1 MSDVY
6 NRMVKLLQTGFGLEA
21 DEITPDQTFSDLEL
35 DSLAL
40 VELSLAAQE
49 EFGVPVNDEDI
60 SAQDTISQAAEVI
73 AAKGV
78 TV

>member
-6 NRMVKLLQTGFGLEA
+6 HRMVRLLQTGFGLEP
-21 DEITPDQTFSDLEL
+21 DEISPDQTFDDLEL
-35 DSLAL
+35 DSLAM

-49 EFGVPVNDEDI
+49 EFGVPVDDEDI
-60 SAQDTISQAAEVI
+60 SPQDTVSRAAEVI
-73 AAKGV
+73 EAKGV

>member
-6 NRMVKLLQTGFGLEA
+6 NRMVKLLQAGFGLEA
-21 DEITPDQTFSDLEL
+21 DEITPEQTFSDLEL

-60 SAQDTISQAAEVI
+60 SAHDTISQAAEVI

>member
-6 NRMVKLLQTGFGLEA
+6 HRMVKLLQAGFGLEA
-21 DEITPDQTFSDLEL
+21 DEISPEQTFNDLEL
-35 DSLAL
+35 DSLAM

-60 SAQDTISQAAEVI
+60 SSRDTISRAAEVI
-73 AAKGV
+73 EAKGV
-78 TV
+78 AA